1 MRPAHAM
8 RSSAVWIALNEFPRD
23 HLLLIDQWTTHY
35 ASKGL
40 TFAGEPVSRAVW
52 GFWSLS
58 FEVAIFFMARRFSLL
73 ETGALAWGA
82 GYVVMWL
89 VVGNLGML
97 PMSILHYAIPWSLL
111 KAFGAVWI
119 VKKRVK
125 VVVLNVGGMVM
136 NRSLPEADQ
145 LNYLPRVTQPTLMLN
160 GKHDMF
166 FPVETAQ
173 KPMFD
178 LLGTPTERKR
188 LIVYDVGHLVP
199 RLEMVKETL
208 AWYDTYLGKVK

>member
-1 MRPAHAM
+1 
-8 RSSAVWIALNEFPRD
+8 
-23 HLLLIDQWTTHY
+23 
-35 ASKGL
+35 
-40 TFAGEPVSRAVW
+40 
-52 GFWSLS
+52 
-58 FEVAIFFMARRFSLL
+58 
-73 ETGALAWGA
+73 
-82 GYVVMWL
+82 
-89 VVGNLGML
+89 
-97 PMSILHYAIPWSLL
+97 MSILHYAIPWSLL

-119 VKKRVK
+119 VEKRVK